1 VRRSVL
7 FVLVALATATACRR
21 DERPPTATTSP
32 VTAAGERKTV
42 LLSGPW
48 RFKASNDLLV
58 AEAPGLDDRD
68 WETVTVPHTW
78 GERPWR
84 RAWYRT
90 RFAVPR
96 EDVGR
101 PLFLVFEGAATFA
114 DVYLNGTHLGQ
125 HRGAFT
131 RFVFDG
137 HRAAVAGDNVLA
149 VRLTNDPADTA
160 DSLPSG
166 LGKQLYKMYGGLYRK
181 VWLIAP
187 HMLHIDPREDASPG
201 VYITPRNVSAPSADL
216 AVKVLVRNAGD
227 ARKPVEVRCRLLDA
241 AGRQVTLLVRK
252 LEIDAGASVP
262 VEMAVTLNQPRLWSP
277 PDPYLYRVRSEV
289 VSDGDVVDVVEQRT
303 GFRDFRL
310 VDGRFLLNGA
320 PIVLR
325 GVGKHQETE
334 EHGAAVTDD
343 ELREDFAGLKDLGVN
358 FVRLAHYPHAA
369 LAYDLADEMG
379 ILVWA
384 ENGHSNTYKITT
396 TGDTL
401 TREMVRQN
409 YNHPSIV
416 IWSVG
421 NETGFVR
428 VNRYAAVVRAEDP
441 HRLIAYASNTGP
453 RGKRYPLLDFVAQN
467 TYRGWYRGTA
477 GEFAEKAR
485 QMRFVSEAGAGA
497 VITHHTDYADAHRV
511 VDQFEPEEYR
521 QHVAEIHFQ
530 VVFREQQDLPL
541 YTLWVFRD
549 FAIDKY
555 KGRNTKG
562 LLTYAGLRKDAYEL
576 YKAFLRPD
584 EPVVHI
590 TSKTYFLRRGR
601 ADNGIKAY
609 SNRPELSLTLD
620 GEDRGVRRNGEFRH
634 PDRRVVDNVFYW
646 PVTLRTGRNE
656 VSVSD
661 GAGHSDSAVIY
672 FQGRGGRDGSP
683 SPALVQG
690 LQSSNATSPA
700 YFVDDEVREEWPFYY
715 EFDGSA
721 DNTFHRL
728 PAELKGARWIST
740 RRLSKPE
747 ARTDLSFS
755 VREGTVAKVFVVF
768 TDGTPL
774 AAGLERA
781 GFRDAG
787 IAGRWRD
794 NDLRLVG
801 FRAWVKDAK
810 GGDRIQVPGATAD
823 YVVLIKPD

>member
-1 VRRSVL
+1 
-7 FVLVALATATACRR
+7 
-21 DERPPTATTSP
+21 
-32 VTAAGERKTV
+32 V

-48 RFKASNDLLV
+48 RFKASNDLLA
-58 AEAPGLDDRD
+58 AEAPGLDDHD

-90 RFAVPR
+90 RFAVPGER
-96 EDVGR
+96 VGR
-101 PLFLVFEGAATFA
+101 PLYLAFEGAATFA

-137 HRAAVAGDNVLA
+137 RRAAVAGDNVLA

-166 LGKQLYKMYGGLYRK
+166 LGKQLYNMYGGLYRK
-181 VWLIAP
+181 VWLLSPNEI
-187 HMLHIDPREDASPG
+187 HIDPNEDASPG
-201 VYITPRNVSAPSADL
+201 VYVTPTSVSAQSADL

-241 AGRQVTLLVRK
+241 AGQQVTLLVRK
-252 LEIDAGASVP
+252 LEIDAGATMRVDVAS
-262 VEMAVTLNQPRLWSP
+262 TLPQPRLWSP
-277 PDPYLYRVRSEV
+277 ADPYLYRVRAEV
-289 VSDGDVVDVVEQRT
+289 VSDGHVVDVVEQRT

-334 EHGAAVTDD
+334 EHATAVADD

-379 ILVWA
+379 VLVWA
-384 ENGHSNTYKITT
+384 ENGHSNTYKITA
-396 TGDTL
+396 TGDTI

-421 NETGFVR
+421 NETAFVR
-428 VNRYAAVVRAEDP
+428 VNRYAEVVRALDP
-441 HRLIAYASNTGP
+441 QRLITYASNTGP

-477 GEFAEKAR
+477 GEFAQKAR

-497 VITHHTDYADAHRV
+497 VVTHHTDYADARRV

-521 QHVAEIHFQ
+521 QHVAEVHFQ
-530 VVFREQQDLPL
+530 VVFREQKDLPL

-562 LLTYAGLRKDAYEL
+562 LLTYAGFRKDAHEL

-584 EPVVHI
+584 EPVVHL

-601 ADNGIKAY
+601 PDNGIKAY
-609 SNRPELSLTLD
+609 SNRPELSLTLN
-620 GEDRGVRRNGEFRH
+620 GEDRGRRRNGEFRH
-634 PDRRVVDNVFYW
+634 PDRRSVDNVFYW
-646 PVTLRTGRNE
+646 PVALREGRNE

-672 FQGRGGRDGSP
+672 FYGRGGQRHGSP
-683 SPALVQG
+683 APAPVQE
-690 LQSSNATSPA
+690 LRSSNAASPA
-700 YFVDDEVREEWPFYY
+700 YFVDTEVRDEWPFYY

-755 VREGTVAKVFVVF
+755 LVPGTAAAKVFVLF
-768 TDGTPL
+768 SDGAPL
-774 AAGLERA
+774 EAGLERA

-787 IAGRWRD
+787 IAGQWRD
-794 NDLRLVG
+794 NDLRLVA
-801 FRAWVKDAK
+801 FRAWAKDAK
-810 GGDRIQVPGATAD
+810 GGDRIQVPGATGD
-823 YVVLIKPD
+823 YVVLIRPD